1 VIREAGSSN
10 VRAVERA
17 LQILGSF
24 DHIHP
29 ERGISEIAKAVGKPR
44 AYIDQRLSVL
54 RREGRVG
61 RRREA
66 TFPPD
71 HPFVVRAKDR
81 RERVKQRRLEGWTN
95 AKIAAELEIEPAYAA
110 KIAGELMATGE
121 IPRRRELNVN

>member
-1 VIREAGSSN
+1 MTNEELI
-10 VRAVERA
+10 ER
-17 LQILGSF
+17 F
-24 DHIHP
+24 D
-29 ERGISEIAKAVGKPR
+29 RGEPIKEIAKAVGKPR